1 VPFTLAEQLQ
11 KISRLSQVQQGELV
25 QLWRRY
31 KAEQS
36 ALAAAAED
44 PWVVAFVTERYGLKP
59 KQSAVEAPL
68 SQQET
73 RPGDELEE
81 DAWVEQFVTERYG
94 LKPKSQA
101 PAEVHLPQ
109 SCYTTEDEAAEDAWV
124 ERFVTERYGFG
135 QPSNHPGRSHLQRF

>member
-1 VPFTLAEQLQ
+1 MAFTLAEQLQ

-31 KAEQS
+31 KTEQAELQEE
-36 ALAAAAED
+36 AED
-44 PWVVAFVTERYGLKP
+44 TWVVAFVNARYGLKP

-73 RPGDELEE
+73 RPGDELES
-81 DAWVEQFVTERYG
+81 DAWIEQFLTERYG

-101 PAEVHLPQ
+101 PVEVHLPQ

-124 ERFVTERYGFG
+124 EQFLTERYGFG
-135 QPSNHPGRSHLQRF
+135 QPSSHPGRSHLHRL